1 MSRLKKHNLRDLIMN
16 KLKPY
21 WSKTLNR
28 EHLMKMTKVQLEIAA
43 RKSGV
48 ELDRREKK
56 EALVEQVLAL

>member
-1 MSRLKKHNLRDLIMN
+1 MN

-28 EHLMKMTKVQLEIAA
+28 EHLMKMTKVQLEKLA
-43 RKSGV
+43 RKDGV

-56 EALVEQVLAL
+56 ESLVEEILAL

>member
-1 MSRLKKHNLRDLIMN
+1 MN

-28 EHLMKMTKVQLEIAA
+28 EYLMKMTKVQLEKQG
-43 RKSGV
+43 RKEGI

-56 EALVEQVLAL
+56 EALVEQLLSL

>member
-1 MSRLKKHNLRDLIMN
+1 MRDLIMN

-28 EHLMKMTKVQLEIAA
+28 EHLMKMTKVQLEKAA

-48 ELDRREKK
+48 ELDRRERK
-56 EALVEQVLAL
+56 EALVEIVLSL

>member
-1 MSRLKKHNLRDLIMN
+1 MN

>member
-1 MSRLKKHNLRDLIMN
+1 MS

-28 EHLMKMTKVQLEIAA
+28 EHLMKMTKIQLEKEG
-43 RKSGV
+43 RKEGI

-56 EALVEQVLAL
+56 EALVEQLLAL

>member
-1 MSRLKKHNLRDLIMN
+1 MRDLIMN

-28 EHLMKMTKVQLEIAA
+28 EYLMKMTKVQLEKQG
-43 RKSGV
+43 RKEGI

-56 EALVEQVLAL
+56 EALVEQLLSL

>member
-1 MSRLKKHNLRDLIMN
+1 MSHLKKHNLRDLIMN

-28 EHLMKMTKVQLEIAA
+28 EHLMKMTKVQLEKQG
-43 RKSGV
+43 RKEGI

-56 EALVEQVLAL
+56 EALVEQLLSL